1 MDIKLPPC
9 LDKILNTKNYLE
21 RYYYLITRYVQTYKP
36 DHVVAVLQHIASL
49 IGGKLD
55 FNLKLFDEFKCS
67 DVPPELCNESCEI
80 KKRLDLSIINRTK
93 KVILVRTSD
102 YNDYLVVKID
112 DKELEIPLDYE
123 KCIEAFRTEMMR
135 KFKEYIDLD
144 RRRKKDRETWANIIN
159 YWLRVA
165 EEMNEVDFLGSKN
178 IDSDSLRI
186 LEVVLEY
193 LTSPFIVLTKD
204 IEKAL
209 ENSSYAFYNDKEGF
223 AYIYREHIIRYI
235 NSTLRVRVTPTKLSR
250 LLKQKGIEPVRKKVR
265 GVRYFFYRFKPTQE
279 QLNNLELENSTKAES
294 SSAEAI
300 PEFSEDYNFDLDDIL
315 SE

>member
-36 DHVVAVLQHIASL
+36 EHVVAVLQHIGSL
-49 IGGKLD
+49 IGKVD

-67 DVPPELCNESCEI
+67 DVPKELCEESCEI

-93 KVILVRTSD
+93 KVLLVRTSD
-102 YNDYLVVKID
+102 DNDYLVIRMD
-112 DKELEIPLDYE
+112 DKELEIPLDHE
-123 KCIEAFRTEMMR
+123 KCLEAFKTEMMR

-144 RRRKKDRETWANIIN
+144 RRRKKDREIWINIMK
-159 YWLRVA
+159 YWLQVA
-165 EEMNEVDFLGSKN
+165 EEVNEVDFLVSKN

-193 LTSPFIVLTKD
+193 LTSPSIVLTKD

-209 ENSSYAFYNDKEGF
+209 ENSSYAFYDEKEGF

-235 NSTLRVRVTPTKLSR
+235 NSTLRLRVTPTKLSR

-265 GVRYFFYRFKPTQE
+265 GVRYYFYRFKPTQE
-279 QLNNLELENSTKAES
+279 QLNNLEQEISTKAES
-294 SSAEAI
+294 GSAEAKT
-300 PEFSEDYNFDLDDIL
+300 ESSEDYNFDLDDLL